1 MVTHIVSDMG
11 GVLLRIEWQE
21 RIAGLLNRPIG
32 LEELHRLWVTA
43 TSTLDFECGRTSFD
57 EFTQAFIDEFELSV
71 TPEYFKTQFLEVVQ
85 EPFPNYE
92 AVIAAL
98 KPHFHLSLLSNT
110 NPAHY
115 EKLAAKYHFFDAFDA
130 LFLSFQIGH
139 MKPGEQIFRHVIE
152 ALGTTPDQIAFFD
165 DGKRNVE
172 AARQLGMQAFQV
184 TSPDALL
191 EVVNQPWRVSV

>member
-1 MVTHIVSDMG
+1 MVRHIVSDMG
-11 GVLLRIEWQE
+11 GVLVEIEWRE

-32 LEELHRLWVTA
+32 MEELHRLWVT
-43 TSTLDFECGRTSFD
+43 TSSTLDFECGRTSFD
-57 EFTQAFIDEFELSV
+57 QFTQAFINQFELSV
-71 TPEYFKTQFLEVVQ
+71 TPEHFKAQFLEVVQ
-85 EPFPNYE
+85 APLPNCE
-92 AVIAAL
+92 AVLAAL

-115 EKLAAKYHFFDAFDA
+115 DKLSAQYNFFEAFDD
-130 LFLSFQIGH
+130 LFLSFQIGC
-139 MKPGEQIFRHVIE
+139 MKPDEQIFRHVIE

-172 AARQLGMQAFQV
+172 AARQVGIQAFQV

-191 EVVNQPWRVSV
+191 EVVNQHWRVSA